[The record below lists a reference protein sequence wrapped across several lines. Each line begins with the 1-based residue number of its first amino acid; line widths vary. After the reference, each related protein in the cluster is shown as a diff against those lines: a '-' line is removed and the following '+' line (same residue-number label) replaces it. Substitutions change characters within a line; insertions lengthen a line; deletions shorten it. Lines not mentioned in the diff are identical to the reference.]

1 MVTLSIK
8 RSLNKACFLDIAE
21 EHGSPCNNTLFS
33 NNLIILHSLVLV
45 CRTPNEIGIYP
56 THFTDNKQNI
66 FFNKHSQAVLSQVI
80 PYTVNDRIIA
90 NCHKLLCFNNQNFA
104 KSIFL
109 FLKVVYKCMQTLV
122 CLP

>member
-66 FFNKHSQAVLSQVI
+66 FLTNIAKLFSHKSYPILSM
-80 PYTVNDRIIA
+80 TG
-90 NCHKLLCFNNQNFA
+90 L
-104 KSIFL
+104 
-109 FLKVVYKCMQTLV
+109 
-122 CLP
+122 